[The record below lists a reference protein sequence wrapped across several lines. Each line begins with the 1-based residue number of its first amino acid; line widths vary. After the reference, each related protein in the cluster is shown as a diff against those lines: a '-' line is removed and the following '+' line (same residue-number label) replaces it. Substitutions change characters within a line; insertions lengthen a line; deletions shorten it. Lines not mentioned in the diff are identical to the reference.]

1 MNDID
6 LMYETSPALETFV
19 GVMFFVF
26 IIGLILFS
34 VGLFG
39 VFRKK
44 ELAGWKAFIPMYN
57 LWLMLEL
64 VGLHG
69 WLVLIPA
76 VNVYVICYALFKLS
90 KSFGKSTIFSVL
102 LALLFPPIFVL
113 ILGFSKEESEAPQSS
128 YEDYSYN
135 RVKDKSENIEVP
147 SLSDQIKESEKIKDE
162 PLPNIIED
170 VSPDPL
176 RGDYVT
182 NERVSPD
189 PLKSNYVTNEKVSPA
204 PLEGTYVNPVAAKE
218 EPKEPVIESAF
229 NMSLPKEEIE
239 KAASEK
245 TETLDIESSDIE
257 TLEIENNDFV
267 NLNKTQKFCPSCGNP
282 NDVLNK
288 FCISCGYNFES

>member
-1 MNDID
+1 MSDID
-6 LMYETSPALETFV
+6 LASQQSPVLETFV
-19 GVMFFVF
+19 GIMFFVVL
-26 IIGLILFS
+26 IGLILFS
-34 VGLFG
+34 IGLCG

-44 ELAGWKAFIPMYN
+44 EVAGWKAFIPIYN

-69 WLVLIPA
+69 WLVIIPA
-76 VNVYVICYALFKLS
+76 VNVYAICYGLFKLS
-90 KSFGKSTIFSVL
+90 KSFGKSTLFSVL
-102 LALLFPPIFVL
+102 SALTFPPLFVL
-113 ILGFSKEESEAPQSS
+113 ILGFSKEEYESTESS
-128 YEDYSYN
+128 YEDYSFEN
-135 RVKDKSENIEVP
+135 IKENNKNIEVP
-147 SLSDQIKESEKIKDE
+147 SLSDQMKESEKIKEE
-162 PLPNIIED
+162 PLPKIKEE

-176 RGDYVT
+176 RSANPEPVR
-182 NERVSPD
+182 NESVSPD
-189 PLKSNYVTNEKVSPA
+189 PLK
-204 PLEGTYVNPVAAKE
+204 GTYVNPSPVKE

-257 TLEIENNDFV
+257 TLEIENNDFA